1 MYGMGLTT
9 KSFVPYRDK
18 AVRAEASNAREYAM
32 NNDNKILAVLTNE
45 IPDSCPNCGGN
56 KELYGG
62 YATDFDI
69 GIIRCKKCA
78 CLIFVK
84 EDLTNENSTKPK

>member
-1 MYGMGLTT
+1 
-9 KSFVPYRDK
+9 
-18 AVRAEASNAREYAM
+18 M
-32 NNDNKILAVLTNE
+32 NNDNKILAALTNG
-45 IPDSCPNCGGN
+45 IPDSCPNCGGS

-69 GIIRCKKCA
+69 GIIRCKKCN

-84 EDLTNENSTKPK
+84 EDLTYENSTESKSH

>member
-1 MYGMGLTT
+1 MYGMGLTA
-9 KSFVPYRDK
+9 KSLVLYRDG
-18 AVRAEASNAREYAM
+18 AVRAEASNVKEYAM
-32 NNDNKILAVLTNE
+32 NNDNKILAVLTNG

-56 KELYGG
+56 KESYGG

-84 EDLTNENSTKPK
+84 EDLPNENSTESK

>member
-1 MYGMGLTT
+1 MYGTRLTI
-9 KSFVPYRDK
+9 KWLALYRDK
-18 AVRAEASNAREYAM
+18 AVRAEASNVKEYSM
-32 NNDNKILAVLTNE
+32 NNDNKILAVLTNG

-69 GIIRCKKCA
+69 GITRCKKCA

-84 EDLTNENSTKPK
+84 EDLTNENSTESE

>member
-1 MYGMGLTT
+1 
-9 KSFVPYRDK
+9 
-18 AVRAEASNAREYAM
+18 M
-32 NNDNKILAVLTNE
+32 NNDNKILAVLTNG
-45 IPDSCPNCGGN
+45 IPNFCPNCGGN

-84 EDLTNENSTKPK
+84 EDLTNENSTKFSQPNRVSQLR

>member
-1 MYGMGLTT
+1 
-9 KSFVPYRDK
+9 
-18 AVRAEASNAREYAM
+18 M
-32 NNDNKILAVLTNE
+32 NKDNKILAVLTSE
-45 IPDSCPNCGGN
+45 IPDFCPNCGGN

-69 GIIRCKKCA
+69 GIIRCKKCN

-84 EDLTNENSTKPK
+84 EDLTNENSSEPK

>member
-1 MYGMGLTT
+1 
-9 KSFVPYRDK
+9 
-18 AVRAEASNAREYAM
+18 M
-32 NNDNKILAVLTNE
+32 NNDNKILAVFTSE
-45 IPDSCPNCGGN
+45 VPDSCPNCGGS

-69 GIIRCKKCA
+69 GIIRCKKCY

-84 EDLTNENSTKPK
+84 EDLQYENSTEPK

>member
-1 MYGMGLTT
+1 M
-9 KSFVPYRDK
+9 
-18 AVRAEASNAREYAM
+18 
-32 NNDNKILAVLTNE
+32 NDNKILAVLTNG
-45 IPDSCPNCGGN
+45 IPDFCPNCGGN

-84 EDLTNENSTKPK
+84 EDLKNDE

>member
-1 MYGMGLTT
+1 MAQQVAADN
-9 KSFVPYRDK
+9 F
-18 AVRAEASNAREYAM
+18 NAKEYVM
-32 NNDNKILAVLTNE
+32 NNDNKILAALTNG
-45 IPDSCPNCGGN
+45 IPDSCPNCGGS

-69 GIIRCKKCA
+69 GIIRCKKCN

-84 EDLTNENSTKPK
+84 EDLNNENSKDS